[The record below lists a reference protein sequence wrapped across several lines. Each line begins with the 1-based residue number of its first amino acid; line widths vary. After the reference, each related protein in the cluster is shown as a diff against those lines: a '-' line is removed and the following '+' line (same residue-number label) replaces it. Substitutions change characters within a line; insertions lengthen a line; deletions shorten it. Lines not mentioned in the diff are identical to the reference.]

1 MWWVMVMDQNVNT
14 DAPLAR
20 STEVPALL
28 FEMMRSFTVLAK
40 TLNLSVA
47 VEELGSTRQTV
58 RRHIGQL
65 EDAMGCKLFAVE
77 QRRYT
82 LTDQGARAVGPA
94 QWLLTKGGVWH
105 QGNFQSIDGM
115 SRISYE
121 GPAGAAFYQQQ
132 IPMSGVWS
140 GKSDLLRA
148 ALKAW
153 TLSEG
158 KLESLYNKDIRP
170 YILAFRAAKDDLIC
184 MEVGEKSLYSNW
196 FGWANARSSVGRNL
210 SEFAFTQEFSSIADS
225 SFRDVEAGQ
234 GVRLDQTAMWI
245 RKNADDPLECL
256 LYDRLLMGVQMP
268 DGTPAIISVC
278 DRPSEMKI
286 DALDANLIN
295 EIPDKLW
302 VDFRLTR

>member
-1 MWWVMVMDQNVNT
+1 MDQMVNT
-14 DAPLAR
+14 DTTLAQ
-20 STEVPALL
+20 SPEVPALL
-28 FEMMRSFTVLAK
+28 YEMMRSFTVLAK

-65 EDAMGCKLFAVE
+65 EDAMGCRLFVVE
-77 QRRYT
+77 QRRYS
-82 LTDQGARAVGPA
+82 LTDEGARAVGPA
-94 QWLLTKGGVWH
+94 QWLLARGRVWH
-105 QGNFQSIDGM
+105 QGNFQSICGM

-121 GPAGAAFYQQQ
+121 GPTGAAFYQQQ
-132 IPMSGVWS
+132 IPMPGVWS

-153 TLSEG
+153 TMSEG

-170 YILAFRAAKDDLIC
+170 YILAFRATKDDLIC

-196 FGWANARSSVGRNL
+196 FGWASARSSVGRGL
-210 SEFAFTQEFSSIADS
+210 SDFAFSQEFSSLVDS

-268 DGTPAIISVC
+268 DGAPAIISVC

-286 DALDANLIN
+286 EALDANLIN
-295 EIPDKLW
+295 EIPEKLG
-302 VDFRLTR
+302 VDFRPTR